1 MPDKIYISWEEFH
14 RHAKELAARIKG
26 KGDFNK
32 IIAISRG
39 GLLPAGILAYELDI
53 RNSQAINISSYDG
66 DRQRPEEQ
74 IEISAA
80 VGAVDSKTLIVDDL
94 SDSGRTFKLLRPLFP
109 QACFAAVYA
118 KPKGAEVVDIYAA
131 DIPDQ
136 WIVFPWD

>member
-14 RHAKELAARIKG
+14 RQTKELASAIKA
-26 KGDFNK
+26 KGSFNK

-66 DRQRPEEQ
+66 DQARRDGE
-74 IEISAA
+74 IEISAS
-80 VGAVDSKTLIVDDL
+80 VGEVDEQTLIVDDL
-94 SDSGRTFKLLRPLFP
+94 SDTGRTFNLLRPLFP
-109 QACFAAVYA
+109 QACYVAVYA
-118 KPKGAEVVDIYAA
+118 KPKGAAVVDIYAA

>member
-14 RHAKELAARIKG
+14 RHTKALASQIKAR
-26 KGDFNK
+26 GDFNK

-66 DRQRPEEQ
+66 DQARPDEQ

-80 VGAVDSKTLIVDDL
+80 VGPVDNKTLIVDDL

-118 KPKGAEVVDIYAA
+118 KPKGAAVTDIYAA